1 MPLKYFL
8 FDLNKIQTYNI
19 IKIIEK
25 DIVNLQISLKQKKKF
40 RFFLLTLDNINVFNI
55 NRLCEKY

>member
-25 DIVNLQISLKQKKKF
+25 DIVNLQISLK
-40 RFFLLTLDNINVFNI
+40 
-55 NRLCEKY
+55 

>member
-40 RFFLLTLDNINVFNI
+40 RFFLLTLDNINLFNI